1 MATSNWVKREA
12 PIAML
17 WRSTHLPAVSLIKAT
32 EIQSRYSLQRRFM
45 WHAENENDG
54 FREWAIPLI
63 KDTPPMDDKYLGSD
77 PRTDT
82 IVLDHPRTDRK
93 LPGPP

>member
-1 MATSNWVKREA
+1 M
-12 PIAML
+12 
-17 WRSTHLPAVSLIKAT
+17 
-32 EIQSRYSLQRRFM
+32 
-45 WHAENENDG
+45 ENEMGYSINKG
-54 FREWAIPLI
+54 Y
-63 KDTPPMDDKYLGSD
+63 PPMDDKYLGSD